1 MAFPFL
7 IGGASVG
14 VIVNGDVIS
23 SWFGQFLAKWVIYWV
38 PSLCNFLSGKQ
49 KHFLFRRNDFS
60 KPIFP
65 TVEIFEIFYK
75 DRENSNQLATEFSV
89 GDFSIRKRKVR

>member
-1 MAFPFL
+1 M
-7 IGGASVG
+7 
-14 VIVNGDVIS
+14 GDILGSFVV
-23 SWFGQFLAKWVIYWV
+23 FWVI
-38 PSLCNFLSGKQ
+38 NRN
-49 KHFLFRRNDFS
+49 FLFRRNDFS

-65 TVEIFEIFYK
+65 TVEICEIFYK

>member
-1 MAFPFL
+1 MRETWLFLFL

-75 DRENSNQLATEFSV
+75 DRETQTN
-89 GDFSIRKRKVR
+89 

>member
-1 MAFPFL
+1 MREIWLFLFL

-75 DRENSNQLATEFSV
+75 DRETQTN
-89 GDFSIRKRKVR
+89 